1 MSGAFAHA
9 VALPTA
15 GDVTDSSAT
24 RSRLPFNSR
33 ELPTITAGSRGD
45 DGTGKLVAGRYRVQR
60 LLGTGGMGAVWLAE
74 DEVLRRPVAIK
85 NSRYRKQSLTAGPR
99 KHAFS
104 TKPGL
109 RPLAAARVSHP
120 GVVRVHD
127 LAVEDHQ
134 HWSVMEALTGPTL
147 EAAIRRRG
155 RIAVGRM
162 VEVAVQLLEALQA
175 VHREGI
181 VHGDVKPSN
190 IQLCRM
196 SRAVRAIAV
205 TTAVGTAPWRP
216 PSSSTSLPCARP
228 TTGAVLTMDSAIPT
242 MRLAMSM
249 ARAVPTGGL
258 PAGPRSGDPSLQI
271 AHHDPPRAP
280 R

>member
-1 MSGAFAHA
+1 
-9 VALPTA
+9 
-15 GDVTDSSAT
+15 
-24 RSRLPFNSR
+24 
-33 ELPTITAGSRGD
+33 
-45 DGTGKLVAGRYRVQR
+45 
-60 LLGTGGMGAVWLAE
+60 
-74 DEVLRRPVAIK
+74 
-85 NSRYRKQSLTAGPR
+85 
-99 KHAFS
+99 
-104 TKPGL
+104 
-109 RPLAAARVSHP
+109 
-120 GVVRVHD
+120 
-127 LAVEDHQ
+127 
-134 HWSVMEALTGPTL
+134 MEALTGPTL

-205 TTAVGTAPWRP
+205 TTAVGTAPCRP

-249 ARAVPTGGL
+249 ARAVPTEVFRLGHGVVTRPYRSPITIR
-258 PAGPRSGDPSLQI
+258 PAHRGDSARRGSDGWKDRNGHLEVPSG
-271 AHHDPPRAP
+271 
-280 R
+280 